1 MMENK
6 YELVE
11 VFYSLQGEGFRSG
24 TANIFVRFSHCNLS
38 CSFCDTPY
46 TEVNLTLSESELIKK
61 IKTYPS
67 KNIIFTGGEPTLAL
81 KESLVRKL
89 KKEGYYKSSS
99 GIGIK
104 SVNRL
109 LNRWDPYPANLTITL
124 REKKN
129 PVPMYAKK
137 TGPIAVPVIGKPVGY
152 DLEKGDWV
160 KPHGKGEISDLV
172 FTANIKEDD
181 HGNKYQ
187 SYTLT
192 FSNKLDGIQE
202 YKDKKYIQSY
212 FKWPYE
218 APLTNYNPSNYE
230 LIVYGI
236 NKFPVR
242 KKCKLKE
249 NTNYIFRTRTKVDK
263 NGEIISANYGKILN
277 GFDFGGKNF
286 TISFTYYFNPD
297 PKSMS
302 LEFDPAKNLFKFS
315 EKEWEHEVKAP

>member
-1 MMENK
+1 MKNILLISVLIFNTSCLFANPKYPEAKVIVKVQDDDGNLLKDANVRIGFQPSAGFNNWHVKGKTNAKGIFEATNK
-6 YELVE
+6 T
-11 VFYSLQGEGFRSG
+11 GEGIPIRVEKS
-24 TANIFVRFSHCNLS
+24 
-38 CSFCDTPY
+38 
-46 TEVNLTLSESELIKK
+46 
-61 IKTYPS
+61 
-67 KNIIFTGGEPTLAL
+67 
-81 KESLVRKL
+81 
-89 KKEGYYKSSS
+89 GYYRSTGVKRDKRT
-99 GIGIK
+99 I
-104 SVNRL
+104 NRL
-109 LNRWDPYPANLTITL
+109 LNRWEPWPSIAVATL
-124 REKKN
+124 RKKKN
-129 PVPMYAKK
+129 SVPMYAKK
-137 TGPIAVPVIGKPVGY
+137 TGPIAVPVIGKPVRY

-315 EKEWEHEVKAP
+315 AKEWEHEVKAP